1 MKKKGF
7 IGKLRTLSQ
16 PTGKP
21 RWKSAI
27 KSIILMVFAGLI
39 AKFIGFE
46 QGIKAIMFSTLIA
59 TIIIDVPLPLRKIVP
74 MVLIGFLMTLLA
86 FISSSLALASL
97 PVFLFFTVV
106 WAFFSLSLYIFSE
119 TAGLFGFII
128 FSGYFMS
135 VLLVNRDVS
144 TMDWG
149 LYIILAYLIGSILLI
164 PKLGGSKKDL
174 LKMISSP
181 FSPETSLENVL
192 SIRQALSDL
201 SLDSRDYELFRV
213 GTYLT
218 GFREYSKLV
227 LSRLSGKS
235 LDLFE
240 KFIDTSNET
249 SQGIASSIKNDSKPV
264 ETGSIDDEIENME
277 KILDSGDPDTGT
289 IMQLSNDIKNIIKR
303 ANALLLMEYPT
314 SEKKKII
321 SPRNTLKNVLSANF
335 NLDNLYIRHA
345 LRFTLAMTLGLLAVY
360 LSHDRDAIWI
370 TMGILIIIKPDV
382 TSTINNIILRVSFNF
397 IAIILAIAIGFVFPH
412 QMLVWLGFLML
423 FLFRAFYPTY
433 MGLSVMTITVFVV
446 LLWPTGL
453 LWENAVA
460 RMIDICVGAIIAFFC
475 SYMILPSRMKV
486 NLPEQVARNIR
497 TNSEYLKNVIH
508 HQNTNYNHGRAVSCF
523 RNYMLEEKNLESSI
537 KKIEDT
543 FEDVNSDVQIYHGLN
558 AINRKLGSDITAVA
572 AIIESGESLPDISRF
587 KEQTINALN
596 ELALSV
602 EKNIILP
609 RAKIDRLQFNAESS
623 DVPDN
628 LENYLNWII
637 SDIKHLQAEVE
648 IAFKSR
654 TLEKYRNII

>member
-1 MKKKGF
+1 
-7 IGKLRTLSQ
+7 
-16 PTGKP
+16 
-21 RWKSAI
+21 
-27 KSIILMVFAGLI
+27 
-39 AKFIGFE
+39 
-46 QGIKAIMFSTLIA
+46 
-59 TIIIDVPLPLRKIVP
+59 
-74 MVLIGFLMTLLA
+74 
-86 FISSSLALASL
+86 
-97 PVFLFFTVV
+97 
-106 WAFFSLSLYIFSE
+106 
-119 TAGLFGFII
+119 
-128 FSGYFMS
+128 MS

>member
-1 MKKKGF
+1 
-7 IGKLRTLSQ
+7 
-16 PTGKP
+16 
-21 RWKSAI
+21 
-27 KSIILMVFAGLI
+27 MVFAGLI

-382 TSTINNIILRVSFNF
+382 TSTLNNIILRVSFNF